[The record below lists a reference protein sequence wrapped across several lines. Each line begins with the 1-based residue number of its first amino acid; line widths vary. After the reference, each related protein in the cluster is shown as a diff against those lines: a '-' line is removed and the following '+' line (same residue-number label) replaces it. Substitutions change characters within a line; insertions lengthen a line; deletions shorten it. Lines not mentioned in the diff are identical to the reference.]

1 MRVLTR
7 ALCLLALGAFVHPAL
22 ADEIQLKDGK
32 TFYGTIVGF
41 DNKMFK
47 VKTDFGFIYVEKD
60 KIASIIPNKSEGSQP
75 AAANASGSTGANAG
89 RGTNGGNANVSPN
102 ANVAAN
108 GNASASAK
116 KPSVPSGSAQLEA
129 QPVTAKAVQPTA
141 EPAVETVVEPPAPR
155 VSSAPVRP
163 QLPANAPKSHAV
175 APSIKSTP
183 PSAAGALTA
192 GAAATPLAPAANETP
207 QIPEEVQGNTYT
219 NHVYG
224 FRMYKAPSWQLI
236 DDATELPNAIVAMG
250 TQNESTLLV
259 VGREKTK
266 QSLDSAANTVEKR
279 LQDVY
284 TDYQKTSQRKTT
296 IGGLPAVEYRYRG
309 KADEHDWSG
318 TLVVVARGNDIFTAL
333 GMTFANTDLIQIQE
347 NVIAK
352 AIASLD
358 FNVR

>member
-1 MRVLTR
+1 MKLLTR
-7 ALCLLALGAFVHPAL
+7 ALCLLALSALARPAL

-32 TFYGTIVGF
+32 TFYGTIVGY

-47 VKTDFGFIYVEKD
+47 IKADFGFIYIEKD
-60 KIASIIPNKSEGSQP
+60 KIASIIPNKTEGSQP
-75 AAANASGSTGANAG
+75 AAANGSAG
-89 RGTNGGNANVSPN
+89 GANVSGANSN
-102 ANVAAN
+102 ASNGIAAN
-108 GNASASAK
+108 SNASAK
-116 KPSVPSGSAQLEA
+116 KQAAPGDGAAQRTSQSEA
-129 QPVTAKAVQPTA
+129 PQPVKTNAVQPTA
-141 EPAVETVVEPPAPR
+141 EPAVETIADPPAPR
-155 VSSAPVRP
+155 ISSAAVRP
-163 QLPANAPKSHAV
+163 QLPANTSKARAV

-183 PSAAGALTA
+183 PSAAVALTA
-192 GAAATPLAPAANETP
+192 GTSATPLTPPANETP

-236 DDATELPNAIVAMG
+236 EDSTELPNAIVAMG
-250 TQNESTLLV
+250 TQNQSTLLV

-266 QSLDSAANTVEKR
+266 QPLDAAANTVEKR

-284 TDYQKTSQRKTT
+284 DDYQKISQRKTT
-296 IGGLPAVEYRYRG
+296 VGGLPAVEYRYRG
-309 KADEHDWSG
+309 KADDHDWSG
-318 TLVVVARGNDIFTAL
+318 TLVVVARGTDIFTAL

>member
-1 MRVLTR
+1 MR
-7 ALCLLALGAFVHPAL
+7 ALCLLALSALAHPAL

-47 VKTDFGFIYVEKD
+47 VKTDFGFIYIAKD
-60 KIASIIPNKSEGSQP
+60 KIASIIPDKTEGSQP
-75 AAANASGSTGANAG
+75 AAANGATNPGAAANATSTG
-89 RGTNGGNANVSPN
+89 S
-102 ANVAAN
+102 AN
-108 GNASASAK
+108 GNSSAAK
-116 KPSVPSGSAQLEA
+116 PGAPAQRNA
-129 QPVTAKAVQPTA
+129 QPEAASVRASAVQPTA
-141 EPAVETVVEPPAPR
+141 ETAVETTIVPAAPR
-155 VSSAPVRP
+155 ISSAPVRP
-163 QLPANAPKSHAV
+163 QLPANSLKTKAI
-175 APSIKSTP
+175 APSIKSDGAD
-183 PSAAGALTA
+183 SALASTSSTA
-192 GAAATPLAPAANETP
+192 PLAPAASETP
-207 QIPEEVQGNTYT
+207 VIPEEVQGNSYT

-236 DDATELPNAIVAMG
+236 DDPTELPNAIVAMG

-266 QSLDSAANTVEKR
+266 QALDSAANTVEKR

-296 IGGLPAVEYRYRG
+296 IGGLPAVEYHYRG
-309 KADEHDWSG
+309 KADDHDWSG
-318 TLVVVARGNDIFTAL
+318 TLVVIARGSDIFTAL

>member
-1 MRVLTR
+1 MRLLTR
-7 ALCLLALGAFVHPAL
+7 ALCLLALSALARPAF

-32 TFYGTIVGF
+32 TFYGTIVGY

-60 KIASIIPNKSEGSQP
+60 KIASIIPNKSEGAQS
-75 AAANASGSTGANAG
+75 AAASGA
-89 RGTNGGNANVSPN
+89 GTNGISAPANT
-102 ANVAAN
+102 N
-108 GNASASAK
+108 GASATPTTNS
-116 KPSVPSGSAQLEA
+116 
-129 QPVTAKAVQPTA
+129 TAKQTAPMQRTPQPEVAQSVRASAMEPTA
-141 EPAVETVVEPPAPR
+141 EPAVETVAVPPAPR

-163 QLPANAPKSHAV
+163 QLPANSPKTKAI
-175 APSIKSTP
+175 APSIKSVP
-183 PSAAGALTA
+183 E
-192 GAAATPLAPAANETP
+192 GAAAVFASSATSAPLAPVTSETP
-207 QIPEEVQGNTYT
+207 VIPEEVQGNTYT

-236 DDATELPNAIVAMG
+236 DNATELPNAIVAMG

-279 LQDVY
+279 LADVY
-284 TDYQKTSQRKTT
+284 SDYQKTSQRKMTV
-296 IGGLPAVEYRYRG
+296 GGLPAVEYHYRG
-309 KADEHDWSG
+309 KADDHDWSG
-318 TLVVVARGNDIFTAL
+318 TLVVIARGGDIFTAL
-333 GMTFANTDLIQIQE
+333 GMTFANNDLIQIQE

-358 FNVR
+358 FSVR

>member
-7 ALCLLALGAFVHPAL
+7 ALCLLALAALARPAL

-32 TFYGTIVGF
+32 TFYGTIVGY

-47 VKTDFGFIYVEKD
+47 IKTDFGFIYVEKD
-60 KIASIIPNKSEGSQP
+60 KIASIIPNKSEGAQP
-75 AAANASGSTGANAG
+75 AAANGAPTNGANGVAP
-89 RGTNGGNANVSPN
+89 TGNAKTQPIK
-102 ANVAAN
+102 ANTM
-108 GNASASAK
+108 
-116 KPSVPSGSAQLEA
+116 
-129 QPVTAKAVQPTA
+129 QPVA
-141 EPAVETVVEPPAPR
+141 EPAVETTVEPAAPR

-163 QLPANAPKSHAV
+163 QLPTNAPKTHAV
-175 APSIKSTP
+175 APSIRSTP
-183 PSAAGALTA
+183 PSAAVALTA
-192 GAAATPLAPAANETP
+192 SASTAPLTPPASETP

-266 QSLDSAANTVEKR
+266 QPLDSAANTVEKR

-296 IGGLPAVEYRYRG
+296 VGGLPAVEYRYRG

-318 TLVVVARGNDIFTAL
+318 TLVVVAHGGDIFTAL
-333 GMTFANTDLIQIQE
+333 GMTFADTDLIQIQE

-358 FNVR
+358 FSVR

>member
-1 MRVLTR
+1 MRILTR
-7 ALCLLALGAFVHPAL
+7 ALCLLALTALARPAL

-47 VKTDFGFIYVEKD
+47 VKTDFGFIYIAKD
-60 KIASIIPNKSEGSQP
+60 KIASIIPNKAEGAQP
-75 AAANASGSTGANAG
+75 AAANGATSDSNNASGANANSSAPKQAAPAQ
-89 RGTNGGNANVSPN
+89 RTPQPEVAQSVK
-102 ANVAAN
+102 ANVA
-108 GNASASAK
+108 
-116 KPSVPSGSAQLEA
+116 
-129 QPVTAKAVQPTA
+129 QPTA
-141 EPAVETVVEPPAPR
+141 APAVEKMVEPPAPR
-155 VSSAPVRP
+155 ISNAAVRP
-163 QLPANAPKSHAV
+163 QLPTNSQKTKAI
-175 APSIKSTP
+175 APSIKSIPEGATATIAT
-183 PSAAGALTA
+183 PSAVPLT
-192 GAAATPLAPAANETP
+192 TPQNEIP

-236 DDATELPNAIVAMG
+236 DDPTELPNAIVAMG

-266 QSLDSAANTVEKR
+266 QPLDSAANTVEKR

-284 TDYQKTSQRKTT
+284 SDYQKTSQRKTT
-296 IGGLPAVEYRYRG
+296 VGGLPAVEYRYRG
-309 KADEHDWSG
+309 KADNHDWSG

-333 GMTFANTDLIQIQE
+333 GMTFADNDLIQIQE

-352 AIASLD
+352 AISSLD

>member
-7 ALCLLALGAFVHPAL
+7 ALCLLALAALARPVL
-22 ADEIQLKDGK
+22 ADEIHLKDGK
-32 TFYGTIVGF
+32 TFYGTIVGY

-47 VKTDFGFIYVEKD
+47 VKTDFGFIYVERD
-60 KIASIIPNKSEGSQP
+60 KIASIIPNKTEGTPS
-75 AAANASGSTGANAG
+75 AGANAAPSNG
-89 RGTNGGNANVSPN
+89 ANGGVS
-102 ANVAAN
+102 
-108 GNASASAK
+108 GNAGPA
-116 KPSVPSGSAQLEA
+116 AQRSLPDA
-129 QPVTAKAVQPTA
+129 TQAVRANAVEPTA
-141 EPAVETVVEPPAPR
+141 EPAVETVAVPPAPR
-155 VSSAPVRP
+155 VSSPPVRP
-163 QLPANAPKSHAV
+163 QLPANAPKSHAI
-175 APSIKSTP
+175 APSIKSAP
-183 PSAAGALTA
+183 PSESVALTA
-192 GAAATPLAPAANETP
+192 SVSAAPLAPAASESP

-236 DDATELPNAIVAMG
+236 DNATELPNAIVAMG

-266 QSLDSAANTVEKR
+266 QQLDSAANTVEKR

-284 TDYQKTSQRKTT
+284 TDYQKTSQRKMTV
-296 IGGLPAVEYRYRG
+296 GGLPAVEYRYRG

-318 TLVVVARGNDIFTAL
+318 TLVVVARGSDIFTAL
-333 GMTFANTDLIQIQE
+333 GMTFADTDLIQIQE

-358 FNVR
+358 FSVR

>member
-7 ALCLLALGAFVHPAL
+7 ALCLLALTALARPAL

-32 TFYGTIVGF
+32 TFYGTIVGY

-47 VKTDFGFIYVEKD
+47 IKTDFGFIYVEKD

-75 AAANASGSTGANAG
+75 AAANDNPN
-89 RGTNGGNANVSPN
+89 GT
-102 ANVAAN
+102 AN
-108 GNASASAK
+108 GNAANSSAK
-116 KPSVPSGSAQLEA
+116 AQAMPTERVQPETR
-129 QPVTAKAVQPTA
+129 QPVKASAVQPTA
-141 EPAVETVVEPPAPR
+141 EPAVETIAEPPAPR
-155 VSSAPVRP
+155 VSSAAVRP
-163 QLPANAPKSHAV
+163 QLPPNSPKTHAV
-175 APSIKSTP
+175 APSIKSAP
-183 PSAAGALTA
+183 PSAAVALTA
-192 GAAATPLAPAANETP
+192 GTSAAPLTPPANETP

-266 QSLDSAANTVEKR
+266 QPLDAAANTVEKR

-284 TDYQKTSQRKTT
+284 NDYQKTSQRKTT

-318 TLVVVARGNDIFTAL
+318 TLVVVARGSDIFTAL
-333 GMTFANTDLIQIQE
+333 GMTFADNDLIQIQE

>member
-1 MRVLTR
+1 MRILTR
-7 ALCLLALGAFVHPAL
+7 ALCLLALSALAHPAL

-47 VKTDFGFIYVEKD
+47 VKTDFGFVYVEKD
-60 KIASIIPNKSEGSQP
+60 KIASIIPNKTEGSQP
-75 AAANASGSTGANAG
+75 AAASGAASLGANANPAATG
-89 RGTNGGNANVSPN
+89 
-102 ANVAAN
+102 AAN
-108 GNASASAK
+108 ES
-116 KPSVPSGSAQLEA
+116 SGSAKQVAPAQRNA
-129 QPVTAKAVQPTA
+129 QPEAAPVRANAVQPIA
-141 EPAVETVVEPPAPR
+141 EPAVETTVVAAAPR
-155 VSSAPVRP
+155 ISGAPVRP
-163 QLPANAPKSHAV
+163 QLPANTPRTRAI
-175 APSIKSTP
+175 APSIK
-183 PSAAGALTA
+183 ADGAVATTA
-192 GAAATPLAPAANETP
+192 SVAPLAPSRDETP

-236 DDATELPNAIVAMG
+236 DDPTELPNAIVAMG

-266 QSLDSAANTVEKR
+266 QALESAANTVEKR

-296 IGGLPAVEYRYRG
+296 IGGLPAVEYHYRG
-309 KADEHDWSG
+309 KADDHDWSG
-318 TLVVVARGNDIFTAL
+318 TLVVVARGSDIFTAL
-333 GMTFANTDLIQIQE
+333 GMTFADNDLIQIQE

>member
-7 ALCLLALGAFVHPAL
+7 ALCLLALAALARPVL
-22 ADEIQLKDGK
+22 ADEIHLKDGK
-32 TFYGTIVGF
+32 TFYGTIVGY

-47 VKTDFGFIYVEKD
+47 VKTDFGFIYVERD
-60 KIASIIPNKSEGSQP
+60 KIASIIPNKTEGTPS
-75 AAANASGSTGANAG
+75 AGANAAPSNG
-89 RGTNGGNANVSPN
+89 ANGGVS
-102 ANVAAN
+102 
-108 GNASASAK
+108 GNAGPAAHRSLPDAT
-116 KPSVPSGSAQLEA
+116 Q
-129 QPVTAKAVQPTA
+129 AVRANAVEPTA
-141 EPAVETVVEPPAPR
+141 EPAVETVAVPPAPR

-163 QLPANAPKSHAV
+163 QLPANAPKSHAI
-175 APSIKSTP
+175 APSIKSAP
-183 PSAAGALTA
+183 PSESVALTA
-192 GAAATPLAPAANETP
+192 SVSAAPLAPAASESP

-236 DDATELPNAIVAMG
+236 DNATELPNAIVAMG

-266 QSLDSAANTVEKR
+266 QQLDSAANTVEKR

-284 TDYQKTSQRKTT
+284 TDYQKTSQRKMTV
-296 IGGLPAVEYRYRG
+296 GGLPAVEYRYRG

-318 TLVVVARGNDIFTAL
+318 TLVVVARGSDIFTAL
-333 GMTFANTDLIQIQE
+333 GMTFADTDLIQIQE

-358 FNVR
+358 FSVR

>member
-1 MRVLTR
+1 MRILTR
-7 ALCLLALGAFVHPAL
+7 ALCLLALSALARPVL

-32 TFYGTIVGF
+32 TFYGTIVGY

-60 KIASIIPNKSEGSQP
+60 KIASIIPNKTEGAQP
-75 AAANASGSTGANAG
+75 AAANGNDTDVSSG
-89 RGTNGGNANVSPN
+89 GGVRTSAVAPKQTSSAQRPPQSEAQSVKANV
-102 ANVAAN
+102 
-108 GNASASAK
+108 
-116 KPSVPSGSAQLEA
+116 
-129 QPVTAKAVQPTA
+129 VQPTA
-141 EPAVETVVEPPAPR
+141 EPAVETVAVPPAPR

-163 QLPANAPKSHAV
+163 QLPASSPKTKAI
-175 APSIKSTP
+175 APSIKSVP
-183 PSAAGALTA
+183 D
-192 GAAATPLAPAANETP
+192 GAAAVFATSASAAPLAPPTSETP
-207 QIPEEVQGNTYT
+207 VIPEEVQGNTYT

-236 DDATELPNAIVAMG
+236 DNATELPNAIVAMG

-266 QSLDSAANTVEKR
+266 QPLDSAANTVEKR
-279 LQDVY
+279 LADVY

-296 IGGLPAVEYRYRG
+296 VGGLPAIEYRYRG
-309 KADEHDWSG
+309 KAEDHDWSG
-318 TLVVVARGNDIFTAL
+318 TLVVVAHGTDIFTAL
-333 GMTFANTDLIQIQE
+333 GMTFADNDLIQIQE

>member
-7 ALCLLALGAFVHPAL
+7 ALCLLALAALARPVL
-22 ADEIQLKDGK
+22 ADEIHLKDGK
-32 TFYGTIVGF
+32 TFYGTIVGY

-47 VKTDFGFIYVEKD
+47 VKTDFGFIYVERD
-60 KIASIIPNKSEGSQP
+60 KIASIIPNKTEGTPS
-75 AAANASGSTGANAG
+75 AGANAAPSNG
-89 RGTNGGNANVSPN
+89 ANGGVS
-102 ANVAAN
+102 
-108 GNASASAK
+108 GNAGPA
-116 KPSVPSGSAQLEA
+116 AQRSLPDA
-129 QPVTAKAVQPTA
+129 TQAVRANAVEPTA
-141 EPAVETVVEPPAPR
+141 EPAVETVAVPPAPR

-163 QLPANAPKSHAV
+163 QLPANAPKSHAI
-175 APSIKSTP
+175 APSIKSAP
-183 PSAAGALTA
+183 PSESVALTA
-192 GAAATPLAPAANETP
+192 SVSAAPLAPAASESP

-236 DDATELPNAIVAMG
+236 DNATELPNAIVAMG

-266 QSLDSAANTVEKR
+266 QQLDSAANTVEKR

-284 TDYQKTSQRKTT
+284 TDYQKTSQRKMTV
-296 IGGLPAVEYRYRG
+296 GGLPAVEYRYRG

-318 TLVVVARGNDIFTAL
+318 TLVVVARGSDIFTAL
-333 GMTFANTDLIQIQE
+333 GMTFADTDLIQIQE

-358 FNVR
+358 FSVR

>member
-7 ALCLLALGAFVHPAL
+7 ALCLLALAALARPVL
-22 ADEIQLKDGK
+22 ADEIHLKDGK
-32 TFYGTIVGF
+32 TFYGTIVGY

-47 VKTDFGFIYVEKD
+47 VKTDFGFIYVERD
-60 KIASIIPNKSEGSQP
+60 KIASIIPNKTEGTPS
-75 AAANASGSTGANAG
+75 AGANAAPSNG
-89 RGTNGGNANVSPN
+89 ANGGVS
-102 ANVAAN
+102 
-108 GNASASAK
+108 GNAGPA
-116 KPSVPSGSAQLEA
+116 AQRSLPDA
-129 QPVTAKAVQPTA
+129 TQAVRANAVEPTA
-141 EPAVETVVEPPAPR
+141 EPAVDTVAVPPAPR

-163 QLPANAPKSHAV
+163 QLPANAPKSHAI
-175 APSIKSTP
+175 APSIKSAP
-183 PSAAGALTA
+183 PSESVALTA
-192 GAAATPLAPAANETP
+192 SASAAPLAPAASESP

-236 DDATELPNAIVAMG
+236 DNATELPNAIVAMG

-266 QSLDSAANTVEKR
+266 QQLDSAANTVEKR

-284 TDYQKTSQRKTT
+284 TDYQKTSQRKMTV
-296 IGGLPAVEYRYRG
+296 GGLPAVEYRYRG

-318 TLVVVARGNDIFTAL
+318 TLVVVARGSDIFTAL
-333 GMTFANTDLIQIQE
+333 GMTFADTDLIQIQE

-358 FNVR
+358 FSVR